1 MFEREER
8 RITYFILHVIFF
20 LNIFLI
26 GKSKFFSFCGPFSHC
41 SFTNCLLP
49 RDNQVFST
57 WAKHQGIRG
66 ISTTEK
72 QNKRVGVLEVP
83 SSSFKLM
90 KNSTYLKVYTNLPNV
105 DLFPSLI

>member
-1 MFEREER
+1 M
-8 RITYFILHVIFF
+8 
-20 LNIFLI
+20 
-26 GKSKFFSFCGPFSHC
+26 
-41 SFTNCLLP
+41 CLLP

-72 QNKRVGVLEVP
+72 QKKWVGVLEVP

-90 KNSTYLKVYTNLPNV
+90 KNSTYLKHVV
-105 DLFPSLI
+105 DLCAAPGSWSQVTGVRLKSLYKDMVGGLNTMRHIVVHAMVRK